1 MMMLLSRRSIQKG
14 MSLLVPAMLALA
26 IGILIFSGRSLAAN
40 IVFSGTQEPEKLE
53 LVSGKSVILK
63 SPKSVKRVSIAAPE
77 IADFVLLSPQE
88 IYVIGKAAGTT
99 NMILWQNKK
108 GFAIYD
114 LEVSYDVSRLKQ
126 SLHKLLPNERDL
138 RVIATHDSITLSG
151 KVSSTTSLSQAMTL
165 AQAYAPKGKVHNLL
179 EVGGLH
185 QVMLEVRVAEMA
197 RSLTKRLGIN
207 FNYIKGTEFIVSS
220 LGGLTDFSWA
230 DTLEKLS
237 TPYGDYLTS
246 STEYKVGISEA
257 VNSLFRL
264 KSGSGS
270 WTGFIDA
277 LKANGLIKVL
287 AEPTLIALSGQSATF
302 LAGGEFPVPWADS
315 LGTGGVKFKPFG
327 VSLAFT
333 PTVLSEEKIRIKV
346 APEVSELDFATAVR
360 FGGYVVPGLST
371 RKAAT
376 VIELADG
383 QSFAI
388 AGLIKETVRD
398 QVSKFPLLGDIPIL
412 GALFRSHAFQKNETE
427 LIIIATIHL
436 VKPLDKEKQPLPT
449 DYYNE
454 PDDTEFY
461 LLGLM
466 EGREKN
472 PVSTVRGKL
481 EGEFGHAMPKRD

>member
-108 GFAIYD
+108 DFAIYD

-230 DTLEKLS
+230 DKLKPLGEV
-237 TPYGDYLTS
+237 PY
-246 STEYKVGISEA
+246 TEYTRGLSET
-257 VNSLFRL
+257 VTSLFRL

-277 LKANGLIKVL
+277 LKANGLVKVL